1 MSSLGLNF
9 PAPLPKQSTAKR
21 ARRTIQM
28 GDSDEDMYNAEEEAE
43 LRRLEGWG
51 ANNDSDSGSPLELSD
66 DED

>member
-1 MSSLGLNF
+1 
-9 PAPLPKQSTAKR
+9 
-21 ARRTIQM
+21 M